1 MEQAVG
7 ELGRRPDAYPALRG
21 ATQIDAQRGIPLIG
35 LAKRIAI
42 LVRSRAPT
50 QGITAVR
57 LRWRAK
63 QVHAELLARVV
74 IGHHLA
80 LVLRLLRTDANA
92 PLDIG
97 TVRRLTLGGGTYSP
111 NGCTSDVVATR
122 LIDLGHL
129 AEVVI
134 EGVLREGGSRRQD
147 LGESGSR
154 DQKTAG
160 SRHPYHHL
168 LLLMDSRTQVAAAP
182 WHSPSGEGLHGCL
195 HEGPLSLRTCQGP
208 AAT

>member
-7 ELGRRPDAYPALRG
+7 KLGRRADAHSALVG
-21 ATQIDAQRGIPLIG
+21 ATQIEAQRGIPLID

-42 LVRSRAPT
+42 LVGSWAPT

-57 LRWRAK
+57 PQGRAK
-63 QVHAELLARVV
+63 HVHAELLASVV

-80 LVLRLLRTDANA
+80 LVLRMFRTDANA
-92 PLDIG
+92 PLDVGAI
-97 TVRRLTLGGGTYSP
+97 RRLSLGGGTCSP
-111 NGCTSDVVATR
+111 NSCTSDVVATR

-129 AEVVI
+129 AEVVV
-134 EGVLREGGSRRQD
+134 EGVLSEGVPRRQD
-147 LGESGSR
+147 LGKSGSR

-160 SRHPYHHL
+160 SRHPFHHL
-168 LLLMDSRTQVAAAP
+168 LFVDRLADTDSRRTP
-182 WHSPSGEGLHGCL
+182 RMPS
-195 HEGPLSLRTCQGP
+195 EGPLSVRSCRGR